1 MLCSVCK
8 KNNAVIFVSKPGANK
23 SELEGL
29 CYNCATKR
37 GINPLESL
45 AKQANLSDKDISNLS
60 NQLESLFNNLSN
72 NMNDI
77 EEDQLNEIAENIEN
91 MENSSDPQG
100 APLRLYFF
108 WNI

>member
-8 KNNAVIFVSKPGANK
+8 KNNAVIFLSKPGADK

-60 NQLESLFNNLSN
+60 KQLESLFNNLSN
-72 NMNDI
+72 TMNDI
-77 EEDQLNEIAENIEN
+77 DEDQLNEIAENMES
-91 MENSSDPQG
+91 MENDPDAQG
-100 APLRLYFF
+100 GQLRFYFL
-108 WNI
+108 WNF